1 MQTETNKALL
11 EQAIEHFN
19 NGNLSGYFDLY
30 SPDVTIHG
38 YHGIGRGI
46 DNIRGFYRALS
57 AALPD
62 GRIELKDVVGE
73 GDKVACRFEFTGTH
87 KGTLNGVPPTGINI
101 NLMGSNILRFD
112 NGKCVERWSQSNYLW
127 ILRQLES
134 SRRRGS

>member
-1 MQTETNKALL
+1 M
-11 EQAIEHFN
+11 
-19 NGNLSGYFDLY
+19 Y
-30 SPDVTIHG
+30 SPDVIIHG

-57 AALPD
+57 SALPD

-73 GDKVACRFEFTGTH
+73 GNKVACRFVFTGTH